1 MEAGIGLLSAAL
13 GCGLAAA
20 IAWLAI
26 DGLFRM
32 SFRELGGAAPHPP
45 NPPLAPPK

>member
-32 SFRELGGAAPHPP
+32 TFGRWR
-45 NPPLAPPK
+45 